1 MFSSGLP
8 LLNHPAIW
16 YFHGHLAIFLLRL
29 LPPTIPRTSQKSG
42 RATGWKKRLVICH
55 SGLAPLDSKFQAEE
69 ARHLST
75 FH

>member
-42 RATGWKKRLVICH
+42 RATGWKKGLSFVIVDLLH
-55 SGLAPLDSKFQAEE
+55 QIANFRKQGI
-69 ARHLST
+69 
-75 FH
+75 